1 MEGEAWQENDSIV
14 QSVNSVLRYW
24 GMPTADKLKSKVAG
38 TQGRLCTIRPVAQ
51 ANQVCGRAR
60 RAYYRPK
67 NEQTTTW
74 AEPDIFIMTSRMAA
88 NWTEKCTGAPIL
100 KKVGKLSFLGDRDRA
115 EWIEAVCS
123 HFKLFFHSMFSS
135 MQTRLNFKPKILIL
149 RVGLVRP
156 TKIYLS

>member
-1 MEGEAWQENDSIV
+1 MSFLSFLAHLFSSAFFLLSFQLQLFKGSDTGEVEGEAWQENESTV
-14 QSVNSVLRYW
+14 QSVNSVLFRYW

-38 TQGRLCTIRPVAQ
+38 TQGRLCTIWPMAQ

-74 AEPDIFIMTSRMAA
+74 AERDIFIMTSRMAA

-100 KKVGKLSFLGDRDRA
+100 KKVGKLTVIFRWSRPCRVDRR
-115 EWIEAVCS
+115 
-123 HFKLFFHSMFSS
+123 
-135 MQTRLNFKPKILIL
+135 
-149 RVGLVRP
+149 GL
-156 TKIYLS
+156 